1 MGQLPSV
8 SVVIPTRDRPE
19 LLDRA
24 LEGVFNQQYDGW
36 MECLVVFDRSE
47 PTTPGVPVPD
57 HVDLKLLENTREPGL
72 AGTRNTGILAARGD
86 LVAFCDDDDQWLP
99 DKTAKQVAALSDHPD
114 APLATAG
121 INVRYGDRVIPR
133 LPGSDTVTFD
143 DLLRSRRMEVHS
155 STLLFRR
162 EALLDQIGLVDED
175 LPGAYGEDY
184 DLLLRAAN
192 VAPLASVDEPLVD
205 VYWQTSYFSDRWP
218 MIIEALNYML
228 DKHPELKRYPK
239 NLSRMYGRLAFAY
252 AATGQSD
259 EAKEWSRRSRK
270 LDWRQPRPYLAA
282 MVAHGLVKP
291 KTVAK
296 LVNRAGKGL

>member
-24 LEGVFNQQYDGW
+24 LEGVFNQSYGGR

-47 PTTPGVPVPD
+47 PTTPSVPVPN
-57 HVDLKLLENTREPGL
+57 HVDLRLLENTRKPGL
-72 AGTRNTGILAARGD
+72 AGTRNTGILAAGGD

-99 DKTAKQVAALSDHPD
+99 EKTAKQVAALSDHPE
-114 APLATAG
+114 APLATSG
-121 INVRYGDRVIPR
+121 INVRYGDRVITR
-133 LPGSDTVTFD
+133 LPASDTVTFD

-162 EALLDQIGLVDED
+162 EALVDGIGLVDED
-175 LPGAYGEDY
+175 IPGGYDEDY
-184 DLLLRAAN
+184 DLLLRAARIAP
-192 VAPLASVDEPLVD
+192 VASVVEPLADI
-205 VYWQTSYFSDRWP
+205 YWQTSYFSDRWQ
-218 MIIEALNYML
+218 MIIPALHYML

-252 AATGQSD
+252 AATGQID

-270 LDWRQPRPYLAA
+270 LNWRQPRPYLAA
-282 MVAHGLVKP
+282 MVAHGVVKP
-291 KTVAK
+291 KTITKV
-296 LVNRAGKGL
+296 VNRAGKGL